1 MLRAVEN
8 LRCSNN
14 IEQTG
19 WHLLNLALA
28 VHTYSLEPRIKLLR
42 GRSTFLYEEV
52 CRLLEVFFVGTRW
65 RKKWEISLTFAHTS
79 FTLYALSCRY
89 FHLQRVFFC
98 FRSCTFQRFVDI
110 EVFLKLYLFFSDGWF
125 CAGPSPVYQHHH
137 HSRPYAHIPSSP
149 YDRLGIR
156 SHRPA
161 PYPNPY
167 NKRTDLPN
175 QGKNNF

>member
-52 CRLLEVFFVGTRW
+52 CRLLEVFFVGIRW

-79 FTLYALSCRY
+79 FTLYVLSCRY

-110 EVFLKLYLFFSDGWF
+110 EVFLKLYLFFFRRLVLRWPFASVPASSSF
-125 CAGPSPVYQHHH
+125 EAVCP
-137 HSRPYAHIPSSP
+137 HSFLAIWSFGNQESSP
-149 YDRLGIR
+149 GALSQSI
-156 SHRPA
+156 
-161 PYPNPY
+161 
-167 NKRTDLPN
+167 
-175 QGKNNF
+175 